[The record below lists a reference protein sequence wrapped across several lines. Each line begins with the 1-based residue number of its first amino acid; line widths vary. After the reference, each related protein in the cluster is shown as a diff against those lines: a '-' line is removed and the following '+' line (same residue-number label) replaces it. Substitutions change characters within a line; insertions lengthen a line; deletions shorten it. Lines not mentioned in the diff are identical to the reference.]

1 MPSQATNRNRDL
13 TVTSPG
19 SPTTGPKPVRQ
30 RATMKQVALLAGV
43 GTKTVS
49 RVVNDEPNVS
59 DAMAK
64 RVWEA
69 VAALDYHVDMQAG
82 SLRRAGG
89 RTRTIGL
96 LISSVDNPFAGG
108 IHRAVETQARRHG
121 VSVLA
126 ASMDEDPER
135 EALGVTEFLRRRVD
149 GLIITTASR
158 DLSYLVPV
166 AERGIPMVFVDRAPI
181 GLKADAVTSDNRAA
195 AAAGTRHLIDH
206 GHRHIALLVDNV
218 SIDTA
223 AERRLGFLEE
233 LGRAGIPTGEATIC
247 IDVHGAEAAEQL
259 VRSLLDQPD
268 PPTAIFSA
276 QNLITLGALRA
287 LHSLGRQH
295 EVALIGFDDLPLAD
309 LLEPAIT
316 VISQDASAIGE
327 AAAERLFRR
336 LNGDHLPVEHVTVPA
351 QLIARGSGEISPS
364 GLRT

>member
-1 MPSQATNRNRDL
+1 
-13 TVTSPG
+13 
-19 SPTTGPKPVRQ
+19 
-30 RATMKQVALLAGV
+30 MKQVALLAGV

-49 RVVNDEPNVS
+49 RVINDEPNVS

-126 ASMDEDPER
+126 ASMDEDPAR

-149 GLIITTASR
+149 GLIITTASQ
-158 DLSYLVPV
+158 DLSYLVSA
-166 AERGIPMVFVDRAPI
+166 AERGIPMVFVDRAPV

-223 AERRLGFLEE
+223 AERRFGFLEE
-233 LGRAGIPTGEATIC
+233 LGRAGIPTGDATIC
-247 IDVHGAEAAEQL
+247 TDVHGAEAAEQL

-309 LLEPAIT
+309 LLQPAIT

-336 LNGDHLPVEHVTVPA
+336 LDGDHLPVEHVTVPA
-351 QLIARGSGEISPS
+351 RLIARGSGEIPPPNQ
-364 GLRT
+364 RI